1 MSYPHQ
7 SGRFCAVVVARR
19 FEAIPESARLTEA
32 RVEKRG
38 VVQSL
43 SKSDFENVKSS
54 SPRSHS

>member
-7 SGRFCAVVVARR
+7 SGRFCAVVVALRFKAQSESVRR
-19 FEAIPESARLTEA
+19 TEA

-43 SKSDFENVKSS
+43 SKSDFENKSS
-54 SPRSHS
+54 FSKESS

>member
-19 FEAIPESARLTEA
+19 FKAQSESARRTEA

-43 SKSDFENVKSS
+43 SKSEFENKSS
-54 SPRSHS
+54 FSKESS

>member
-19 FEAIPESARLTEA
+19 FEALPESVRRTEV
-32 RVEKRG
+32 RVGKRG

-43 SKSDFENVKSS
+43 SKSDFENKSS
-54 SPRSHS
+54 FSKESS